1 MLFEKLQFLLFDM
14 IFSMRTFWVVRAHF
28 CCVFFLVQNSIMLLF
43 KKILVLFVLYDLL
56 NEKSAVKQFFFP
68 LFLSVE
74 GWVRSESLWYMQEC
88 FHNERY
94 ELFTRNGSLL
104 LLFFLRFC
112 ECLQCLL
119 MHFNFPFFFF
129 LLCIC
134 FPFPFLDPLLFFFCF
149 VRVAFCCFSRM
160 LCGGGVKLLCEELRE
175 SISFLVWSCSCSF
188 CSCASCQTSF
198 FSFLFFLNSGGFF
211 RGGRNTLFV

>member
-28 CCVFFLVQNSIMLLF
+28 CCVFFLSKTASCCCLKNFSSFFCFIWFAQW
-43 KKILVLFVLYDLL
+43 KKCCQ
-56 NEKSAVKQFFFP
+56 AVFFFFSSP
-68 LFLSVE
+68 FSECWGL
-74 GWVRSESLWYMQEC
+74 VRSESLWYMQEC

-134 FPFPFLDPLLFFFCF
+134 FPFIFLNTLLFFF
-149 VRVAFCCFSRM
+149 S
-160 LCGGGVKLLCEELRE
+160 LCELHLAASQGCYVEGMSSCCLKNYA

-198 FSFLFFLNSGGFF
+198 FSFLFSGGFF